1 MNSNQVVAAIENI
14 KDPDL
19 NISLKELN
27 AIDKVTID
35 GDSVKIYLKLIQ
47 PIYWV
52 AQPIN
57 TLCIQELRKL
67 SDTAKFEIIISE
79 VEENSQKR
87 RVLPGV
93 KNIIAVGSG
102 KGGVGK
108 SAVASNIAAALS
120 LKGAKVGVLDAD
132 VYGPSQPTMFGIGM
146 AKLEAIQTEDGKTYA
161 KPRDKYGIKVAS
173 MGNIMERD
181 DAAIVRGP
189 MLAGYFNMLH
199 EQIWWGNLDFLVFDL
214 PPGTGDIQL
223 TLCQRI
229 PLSGA
234 VVVTT
239 PQEIALAD
247 VRRSIKMFQKV
258 NVDVFGIVEN
268 MSYFIPPDMPDKKYE
283 VFGSGGGKRTAE
295 EYNTKLLG
303 EVPLT
308 MEMRDANDNGMPV
321 VLKSFESPSSQAL
334 VNATDNIIKILR
346 EKNYQQSLRQEIKI
360 SL

>member
-1 MNSNQVVAAIENI
+1 MDNNQIIAALENI

-19 NISLKELN
+19 DNTLKELG
-27 AIDKVTID
+27 AIDKVLID
-35 GDSVKIYLKLIQ
+35 KDSVKIYLKLVQ

-57 TLCIQELRKL
+57 ELCIKELRKL
-67 SDTAKFEIIISE
+67 SSDAKFEIIISE
-79 VEENSQKR
+79 VEGKTQNR
-87 RVLPGV
+87 PVLPGV
-93 KNIIAVGSG
+93 KNIVAVGSG

-120 LKGAKVGVLDAD
+120 LKGAKVGILDAD
-132 VYGPSQPTMFGIGM
+132 VYGPSQPTMFGIGQ
-146 AKLEAIQTEDGKTYA
+146 ARLEAVRTDDGKTYA

-199 EQIWWGNLDFLVFDL
+199 EQVWWGNLDFLIFDL

-234 VVVTT
+234 VIVTT

-247 VRRSIKMFQKV
+247 VRRSIKMFEKV
-258 NVDVFGIVEN
+258 NVDVLGIVEN
-268 MSYFIPPDMPDKKYE
+268 MSYFIPPDAPDKRYE
-283 VFGSGGGKRTAE
+283 IFGSGGGKKTAE
-295 EYNTKLLG
+295 EYNTDLLA

-308 MEMRDANDNGMPV
+308 MEMRDANDGGMPV
-321 VLKSFESPSSQAL
+321 VLKSFDSPSAQAI
-334 VNATDNIIKILR
+334 VGATDKLIMKLR
-346 EKNYQQSLRQEIKI
+346 HKNYLESQREEIKI

>member
-1 MNSNQVVAAIENI
+1 MNNTQVIAAIENI
-14 KDPDL
+14 NDPDL
-19 NISLKELN
+19 EISLKELG
-27 AIDKVTID
+27 AIEKVLID
-35 GDSVKIYLKLIQ
+35 GDNVKIYLKLIQ

-57 TLCIQELRKL
+57 ELCINELRKL
-67 SDTAKFEIIISE
+67 SSTAKFEIIISE
-79 VEENSQKR
+79 VESNNQKR
-87 RVLPGV
+87 NVLPGV

-108 SAVASNIAAALS
+108 SAIASNIAAALS

-146 AKLEAIQTEDGKTYA
+146 AKLEAVQTDDGKTFA

-234 VVVTT
+234 IVVTT

-258 NVDVFGIVEN
+258 NVDVLGIVEN
-268 MSYFIPPDMPDKKYE
+268 MSYFIPPDMPDKKYTI
-283 VFGSGGGKRTAE
+283 FGSGGGKATAE
-295 EYNTKLLG
+295 EYHTELLG

-308 MEMRDANDNGMPV
+308 MEMRDANDGGMPV
-321 VLKSFESPSSQAL
+321 VLKSFDSPSSQAI
-334 VNATDNIIKILR
+334 VGATNRVIKLLR
-346 EKNYQQSLRQEIKI
+346 KKNLQQSQRQEIKI
-360 SL
+360 TL